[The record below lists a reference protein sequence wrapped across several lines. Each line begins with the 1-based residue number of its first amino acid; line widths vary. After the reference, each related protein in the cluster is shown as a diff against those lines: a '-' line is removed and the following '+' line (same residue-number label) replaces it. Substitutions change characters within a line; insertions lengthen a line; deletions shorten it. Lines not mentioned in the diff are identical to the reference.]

1 MNLSPFVSFTPLS
14 GGLLGTAPAIFAAS
28 TTDDEAALTKPG
40 YINDLYERKQI
51 KEQDWLFINYAEM
64 QSNLFIVKNTAKE
77 TDPPSIQLVKMID
90 LKPPTPPP
98 SEEE

>member
-1 MNLSPFVSFTPLS
+1 MSLSPFETFTPLN

-28 TTDDEAALTKPG
+28 TTDDEATLTKPG
-40 YINDLYERKQI
+40 YINELYEQKQI

-77 TDPPSIQLVKMID
+77 TELPFIQLVKMTD

-98 SEEE
+98 PHEK